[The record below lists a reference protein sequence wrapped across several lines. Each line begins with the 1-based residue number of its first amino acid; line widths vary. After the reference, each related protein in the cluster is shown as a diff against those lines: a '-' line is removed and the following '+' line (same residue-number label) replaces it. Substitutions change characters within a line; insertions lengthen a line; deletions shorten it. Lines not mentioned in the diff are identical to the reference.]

1 MLELSQPVV
10 YQLKIVLLGI
20 SPTIW
25 RRVLLSSDRTI
36 EDLHHIVQLT
46 MGWSDIH
53 LHHFII
59 HGQQYGISQPGGT
72 IFSTR
77 ASEVKLSFFELRETE
92 KFIYEY
98 DFSICPLMGTW
109 RYWWRHLLRVEAILA
124 PNPHQTYPICTG
136 GKGVCPPENCGGP
149 WGFMEAKSKFF
160 ISDVL
165 ERFTSMLPDGNFDM
179 DREEANELLTWLL
192 VHQNHFDRQKVN
204 QHLLQYASGDRES
217 IYLSGK

>member
-1 MLELSQPVV
+1 MTRCWNRLNLSSTN

-20 SPTIW
+20 SPMIW
-25 RRVLLSSDRTI
+25 RRVLVSSDSTI

-59 HGQQYGISQPGGT
+59 HGQQYGITQPSGT

-77 ASEVKLSFFELRETE
+77 ACEVKLSFFELRETE

-109 RYWWRHLLRVEAILA
+109 RYWWRYLLRVEAILA
-124 PNPHQTYPICTG
+124 PDPNQTYPICTG

-149 WGFMEAKSKFF
+149 WGFMKARDEFSVY
-160 ISDVL
+160 DVL
-165 ERFTSMLPDGNFDM
+165 ERFASMLRNQKLDM
-179 DREEANELLTWLL
+179 NREEASHLLTWLL
-192 VHQNHFDRQKVN
+192 VYQNHFDRQKVN
-204 QHLLQYASGDRES
+204 QHLLQYATRNRD
-217 IYLSGK
+217 